1 MKKSVVP
8 YVNHLKMV
16 VELMTYLKL
25 SIGKWKLIYIM
36 VYRLNSI
43 KAELDGDTIQYDNG
57 ESIWLVTYL
66 AMYDWDN
73 PAPNSTEDAIKIGKV
88 VKEYCITTEEIEE
101 ERRLM
106 NG

>member
-1 MKKSVVP
+1 
-8 YVNHLKMV
+8 
-16 VELMTYLKL
+16 
-25 SIGKWKLIYIM
+25 M

-66 AMYDWDN
+66 SKYDWDN
-73 PAPNSTEDAIKIGKV
+73 PAPHSTEDSFKIGKV
-88 VKEYCITTEEIEE
+88 VREYGITTEEIEE
-101 ERRLM
+101 EARELEA

>member
-1 MKKSVVP
+1 
-8 YVNHLKMV
+8 
-16 VELMTYLKL
+16 
-25 SIGKWKLIYIM
+25 M

-43 KAELDGDTIQYDNG
+43 NANLDGDTIQYDNG
-57 ESIWLVTYL
+57 DSIWLVSYL

-73 PAPNSTEDAIKIGKV
+73 PAPNSTEDAFKIGKV
-88 VKEYCITTEEIEE
+88 VREYGITDEEIEE

>member
-1 MKKSVVP
+1 
-8 YVNHLKMV
+8 
-16 VELMTYLKL
+16 
-25 SIGKWKLIYIM
+25 M

-57 ESIWLVTYL
+57 ESIWLVSYL

-73 PAPNSTEDAIKIGKV
+73 PAPHITEDSFKIGKV
-88 VKEYCITTEEIEE
+88 VREYGITTEEIEE
-101 ERRLM
+101 EARELEA

>member
-1 MKKSVVP
+1 MKK
-8 YVNHLKMV
+8 
-16 VELMTYLKL
+16 KL
-25 SIGKWKLIYIM
+25 SIGNRKLRFTL

-66 AMYDWDN
+66 SMYDWDN
-73 PAPNSTEDAIKIGKV
+73 PAPHSTEDAFKIGKV
-88 VKEYCITTEEIEE
+88 VKEYNITWEEIEE
-101 ERRLM
+101 EARLL

>member
-1 MKKSVVP
+1 
-8 YVNHLKMV
+8 
-16 VELMTYLKL
+16 
-25 SIGKWKLIYIM
+25 M

-57 ESIWLVTYL
+57 ESIWLVPYL

>member
-1 MKKSVVP
+1 
-8 YVNHLKMV
+8 
-16 VELMTYLKL
+16 
-25 SIGKWKLIYIM
+25 M

-43 KAELDGDTIQYDNG
+43 NANLDGDTIQYDNG
-57 ESIWLVTYL
+57 DSIWLVSYL
-66 AMYDWDN
+66 AKYDWDN
-73 PAPNSTEDAIKIGKV
+73 PAPNSTEDAFKIGKV

>member
-1 MKKSVVP
+1 MKKSQR
-8 YVNHLKMV
+8 
-16 VELMTYLKL
+16 
-25 SIGKWKLIYIM
+25 IGKRKLRFTL

-66 AMYDWDN
+66 SMYDWDN
-73 PAPNSTEDAIKIGKV
+73 PAPHSTEDAFKIGKV
-88 VKEYCITTEEIEE
+88 VKEYNITWEEIEE
-101 ERRLM
+101 EARLL

>member
-1 MKKSVVP
+1 
-8 YVNHLKMV
+8 
-16 VELMTYLKL
+16 
-25 SIGKWKLIYIM
+25 M

-73 PAPNSTEDAIKIGKV
+73 PAPHSTTDAFKIREV
-88 VKEYCITTEEIEE
+88 VREYCITTEEIEE

>member
-1 MKKSVVP
+1 
-8 YVNHLKMV
+8 
-16 VELMTYLKL
+16 
-25 SIGKWKLIYIM
+25 M

-43 KAELDGDTIQYDNG
+43 KANLDGDVIQYDNG
-57 ESIWLVTYL
+57 DSIELISYL

-73 PAPNSTEDAIKIGKV
+73 PAPNSTEDAFKIGKV
-88 VKEYCITTEEIEE
+88 VREYGITTEEIEE

>member
-1 MKKSVVP
+1 MLKK
-8 YVNHLKMV
+8 NQRIGNQ
-16 VELMTYLKL
+16 KL
-25 SIGKWKLIYIM
+25 SHIM
-36 VYRLNSI
+36 VYRLDSI

-73 PAPNSTEDAIKIGKV
+73 PAPHSTEDAFKIGKV
-88 VKEYCITTEEIEE
+88 VKEYNITWEEIEE
-101 ERRLM
+101 EARLL